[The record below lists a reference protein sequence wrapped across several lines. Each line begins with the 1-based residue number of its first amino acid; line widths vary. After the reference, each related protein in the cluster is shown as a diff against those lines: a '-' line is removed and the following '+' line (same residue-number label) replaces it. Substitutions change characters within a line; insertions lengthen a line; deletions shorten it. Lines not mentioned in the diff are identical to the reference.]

1 MPTEKP
7 RPERPADLREKAR
20 NDLLYLARTE
30 RSMGNKLLASRVEEA
45 VESLD
50 AFRSFAIHQAE
61 QIARLVAEREELS
74 RWAQARLCAA
84 REAAERERNMPGG
97 PAHRGAAQAWDSIAA
112 ALDPPT
118 GEDDR
123 SVHGDLRPGFTFREL
138 EGAMDA
144 VAEGARREFLRGVGT
159 TELRNALGK
168 ADDWGEVGLA
178 DLFAGELQRR
188 GAGR

>member
-1 MPTEKP
+1 MTDNSRFDCETCG
-7 RPERPADLREKAR
+7 DLRSVPATLPCPACAR
-20 NDLLYLARTE
+20 
-30 RSMGNKLLASRVEEA
+30 V
-45 VESLD
+45 
-50 AFRSFAIHQAE
+50 
-61 QIARLVAEREELS
+61 
-74 RWAQARLCAA
+74 
-84 REAAERERNMPGG
+84 
-97 PAHRGAAQAWDSIAA
+97 
-112 ALDPPT
+112 T
-118 GEDDR
+118 GEQADR

-168 ADDWGEVGLA
+168 AVDWGEVGLA

>member
-1 MPTEKP
+1 MSADHPNVPYGYCECGCGEKTS
-7 RPERPADLREKAR
+7 
-20 NDLLYLARTE
+20 LA
-30 RSMGNKLLASRVEEA
+30 
-45 VESLD
+45 
-50 AFRSFAIHQAE
+50 
-61 QIARLVAEREELS
+61 
-74 RWAQARLCAA
+74 
-84 REAAERERNMPGG
+84 
-97 PAHRGAAQAWDSIAA
+97 
-112 ALDPPT
+112 PPT

>member
-84 REAAERERNMPGG
+84 REAAERERNMSGG
-97 PAHRGAAQAWDSIAA
+97 FVYRGAVQAWDSIVV

-168 ADDWGEVGLA
+168 AVDWGEVGLA